1 MSARKRTTNGDLAC
15 IVLAAGKGTRMR
27 SAHAK
32 VLHPLLGRPLVS
44 YPVNLARELGA
55 DPVVAVLGH
64 QRELVEAALVKEFGE
79 GTVRT
84 VEQAEQRGTG
94 HAVRLAMPVLQR
106 FGDSGDSLRRRAAA
120 PARDRCARWSAPP
133 AAMAAWRW

>member
-1 MSARKRTTNGDLAC
+1 MGSRQHTSAGPVPAITGDGPLVDFGRRRDYLPSDAMGARNSNGEVAC

-27 SAHAK
+27 SARVK

-64 QRELVEAALVKEFGE
+64 QREAVEVALTSEFGE
-79 GTVRT
+79 GTIRT

-94 HAVRLAMPVLQR
+94 HAVRLAMPA
-106 FGDSGDSLRRRAAA
+106 LRRF
-120 PARDRCARWSAPP
+120 
-133 AAMAAWRW
+133 